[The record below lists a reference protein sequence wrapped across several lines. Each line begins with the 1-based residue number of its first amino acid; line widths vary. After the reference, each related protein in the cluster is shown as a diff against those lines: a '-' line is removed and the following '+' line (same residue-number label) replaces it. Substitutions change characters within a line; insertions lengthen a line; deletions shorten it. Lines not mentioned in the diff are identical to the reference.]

1 MRKHDSAAARASDPR
16 PRSVRVL
23 DGMMKFWTLFIG
35 IGALVGS
42 TMMWLDPSGRLFMLD
57 PLLDMLRAKMP
68 WPEIFFRDFMPSS
81 FVLLAVN
88 GLTQYVAAF
97 LLFSRHRLA
106 TLAVLACGVILMLWI
121 ALEWY
126 IFGFYAICNIYFTFG
141 LLEAATAVV
150 RLRLGRYNCKKSL

>member
-1 MRKHDSAAARASDPR
+1 MVRAFDS
-16 PRSVRVL
+16 RSKFVRVL
-23 DGMMKFWTLFIG
+23 DGMMIFWTLFIG
-35 IGALVGS
+35 IGALVGA

-81 FVLLAVN
+81 FVLLVVN
-88 GLTQYVAAF
+88 GLTQYVAVF
-97 LLFSRHRLA
+97 LLFRRHRLA
-106 TLAVLACGVILMLWI
+106 PMAVLACGIILMLWI

-141 LLEAATAVV
+141 LIEAVTAL
-150 RLRLGRYNCKKSL
+150 LRWRKDN